1 MNPQMNG
8 AVRRAGRWA
17 ALACTL
23 LLCGCAAL
31 QVDVDVYKGP
41 LANTEETQVQ
51 QLASMALT
59 AKPLISTMRNRLIET
74 YMPFPTGQSRVGH
87 ISEAQ
92 WQTHVAS
99 KFADLQRGSAGQL
112 DLQRATQLNAVLSFY
127 DDRDG
132 VSLAPVFDDLR
143 AAVNRYESAMR
154 DFRRGLTDAEKQR
167 MERAGIDSFVATAND
182 ATVTLAFTQAQI
194 ALMDVWSQ
202 AGAMAQQQNRYW
214 PPQAGRAGLRKTVQ
228 RSMARLLA
236 QLTQPVL
243 YACGR
248 LSRQQLALNLEAD
261 DPTDALNKLRNY
273 SPSVSSCTT
282 TSTVSGLGADESG
295 TLAQALRNPVAD
307 RGVVRSPSAL
317 EPLPLGDLVGAVQNA
332 SDIYLGGTSAGFDR
346 GRPALG
352 IESLADNVSRS
363 MYYEQGIAR
372 STERERNRAEK
383 QLAQMLV
390 DLSGRMQFLATNL
403 WLIDAG
409 DITSGIGREQQETFK
424 ALLETVANTLMVQ
437 ADQQRVHTAY
447 EARQESAVKAELAAM
462 AGKTVGRTGT
472 ATLNPFGASA
482 GPGRGESGGYGTAI
496 EVVDAVIAQLE
507 YRRIDALARGG
518 DSAEARQITQA
529 LDQARQ
535 RRAGMTFVRP
545 SSAYLRSAFAS
556 TFSQTGASLRW
567 QNMLNDTLGNAF
579 GGQSGEAR
587 RKADIRDSLDKA
599 YWQNINTVRVSAA
612 GSSNYVLAKDD
623 VGNWYVK
630 AMGNDPKAMVNA
642 AKNLAL
648 FNAGGKIDADLL
660 RMNQLQ
666 TRLDSLDDDTGTDAG
681 TKRQS
686 LTSQIEELQEARR
699 GGGSFG
705 ATSERSTTLGLFR
718 ANYAN
723 QAARDLGAL
732 SAGVQG
738 LPASVSLRWQTSVSD
753 AARRTRLDALATTLT
768 PSFSKVTASLAA
780 TGSASA
786 VIVAS
791 LQALDAYRREL
802 QAAVAGNADLVKT
815 EQDAD
820 TLARNAL
827 APLEAQ
833 QLAAEQTLALAGQS
847 VTQAQQNLNGAQQGS
862 PQNPTLVAQMQSALE
877 AAQAGQ
883 VKAASDL
890 VARSAA
896 LRDARTRAE
905 LASGNLGKARLER
918 AAAATDVGAVIS
930 PVILEAVARRLR
942 SVQELETAANVVGRR
957 SP

>member
-17 ALACTL
+17 ALACAV

-74 YMPFPTGQSRVGH
+74 YAPFPAGQNRVGH
-87 ISEAQ
+87 LRETEWALVVNQ
-92 WQTHVAS
+92 FGT
-99 KFADLQRGSAGQL
+99 LQGGSARQL
-112 DLQRATQLNAVLSFY
+112 DLQRAAQLNAVLSFY

-132 VSLAPVFDDLR
+132 ISVAPLFDAMRTAVKRYEDAMQDFNR
-143 AAVNRYESAMR
+143 GRTAAVT
-154 DFRRGLTDAEKQR
+154 RRIEAN
-167 MERAGIDSFVATAND
+167 GIDAFVAALPAGTAT
-182 ATVTLAFTQAQI
+182 ASFTEAQL
-194 ALMDVWSQ
+194 ALMDLWQQ
-202 AGAMAQQQNRYW
+202 AADMTARQDVYW
-214 PPQAGRAGLRKTVQ
+214 PRQSVRVMQRLNLQ
-228 RSMARLLA
+228 RSLARLLA

-243 YACGR
+243 HACGR
-248 LSRQQLALNLEAD
+248 LSRAQLALLLERDDRAD
-261 DPTDALNKLRNY
+261 RINGLRVN
-273 SPSVSSCTT
+273 PRGAAACVGAGTPAD
-282 TSTVSGLGADESG
+282 LGPDESR
-295 TLAQALRNPVAD
+295 TAAQALSNPVAE
-307 RGVVRSPSAL
+307 RGVVRSPSAAQT
-317 EPLPLGDLVGAVQNA
+317 LPLDEMVEAVHSA
-332 SDIYLGGTSAGFDR
+332 SDAYLAGSSAGFDR
-346 GRPALG
+346 GRPTLG
-352 IESLADNVSRS
+352 IESLADTVSRR
-363 MYYEQGIAR
+363 MYDESGQPR
-372 STERERNRAEK
+372 TSRTQREKAEK

-390 DLSGRMQFLATNL
+390 DLAARMQFLATNL
-403 WLIDAG
+403 WLID
-409 DITSGIGREQQETFK
+409 SGGESSVIGREQQETFK
-424 ALLETVANTLMVQ
+424 ALLETVANTIMVQ
-437 ADQQRVHTAY
+437 ADEQRVRSAY
-447 EARQESAVKAELAAM
+447 DTRQRETSRAERAAM
-462 AGKTVGRTGT
+462 EGEGLGRTGT
-472 ATLNPFGASA
+472 KSLSPYADARAQDRSLD
-482 GPGRGESGGYGTAI
+482 TAL

-518 DSAEARQITQA
+518 DSAEARQITLA

-579 GGQSGEAR
+579 GGQTGEAR

-666 TRLDSLDDDTGTDAG
+666 TRLDGLDDDTSTDAA

-686 LTSQIEELQEARR
+686 LTSQIEELKEARL

-705 ATSERSTTLGLFR
+705 ATSERSTTLGLFQ

-723 QAARDLGAL
+723 QAARDRDAL
-732 SAGVQG
+732 SASVQG

-753 AARRTRLDALATTLT
+753 AARRSRLDALLT
-768 PSFSKVTASLAA
+768 AQAPSFSKVTATLAA

-791 LQALDAYRREL
+791 LRSLDAYRRAL
-802 QAAVAGNADLVKT
+802 QGAVAVNADLVKP

-820 TLARNAL
+820 TQARNAL
-827 APLEAQ
+827 APLEAL
-833 QLAAEQTLALAGQS
+833 QLSAEQGLNLASQTLTL
-847 VTQAQQNLNGAQQGS
+847 AQQNLTAAQQS
-862 PQNPTLVAQMQSALE
+862 NPQNATLVAQLQAALQ

-883 VKAASDL
+883 VKASSDL
-890 VARSAA
+890 VAHSAN
-896 LRDARTRAE
+896 LREARTKAD
-905 LASGNLGKARLER
+905 LASGNLARARQER
-918 AAAATDVGAVIS
+918 ASAAADVGAVIG
-930 PVILEAVARRLR
+930 PVILESVSQRLR